1 MMMIAKKLKSL
12 RVSLLSQ
19 VVKKLK
25 AFKFYSPYW
34 ISIWGFCICIALTP
48 YKLLSSEAADYDA
61 NITELLTNADK
72 YKSSDVE
79 KYLQLLEQ
87 VKQSKQEL
95 NKKQQELLKYL
106 ESYKSA
112 YDGKFEDAILGYQE
126 ILADS
131 NDEEIKFRAKISLV
145 NIYGIVRN
153 YSEGFSYLQSLIQDI
168 PNIKNHE
175 YRQQGLIIA
184 AFNYNSF
191 QKYDKGLEYS
201 DKLLSEQLTERNSCF
216 AKQLKAEASYH
227 LNTLEVDLKFLD
239 SAALHCE
246 RINEMI
252 AASLIHVLKARY
264 FLNNNEPEK
273 AANYLLKHHSLVK
286 SSEYPSILGQYYIV
300 FAKAKL
306 ALLEIDEAEFYANK
320 VLEIVDRE
328 EYVKSKVVAYSLLH
342 EIAKEKGDFKLAL
355 EHYERYSQA
364 DKAQINEVLAQQLA
378 YNIVEHQTEEK
389 IQEIKLLNKQN
400 EVLKLEQ
407 DLSKEEASNN
417 RLMVILLIFILTSL
431 AFWTYRVKRNQI
443 KLKRQSETDLLT
455 GVSSRQHFYFMCRK
469 TLEHA
474 KKTNQE
480 VTFVLFDMD
489 GFKSVNDNYGHL
501 VGDWVLK
508 KAVSVCIPCWR
519 KNDIAGRLGGEEFAL
534 MLPTC
539 NMERAQEIAEQCRK
553 AIEAVDTSD
562 SGHKFPLSA
571 SFGITTTRFSGYEFS
586 KVIGDADKTMYQAK
600 AAGKN
605 QVCCVEISD
614 N

>member
-1 MMMIAKKLKSL
+1 MLRNINTNALYGIAIGLFLLGIVFTALIPKNVSASEKASLEALIAKADIIKSTDPSQFFKL
-12 RVSLLSQ
+12 
-19 VVKKLK
+19 
-25 AFKFYSPYW
+25 
-34 ISIWGFCICIALTP
+34 IADI
-48 YKLLSSEAADYDA
+48 KLSSAD
-61 NITELLTNADK
+61 LNA
-72 YKSSDVE
+72 E
-79 KYLQLLEQ
+79 QLDM
-87 VKQSKQEL
+87 
-95 NKKQQELLKYL
+95 LKYF
-106 ESYKSA
+106 ESYGDA
-112 YDGKFEDAILGYQE
+112 YNGEFAKAIKGFNDL
-126 ILADS
+126 LNNS
-131 NDEEIKFRAKISLV
+131 NSQIIKFRAKISLV
-145 NIYGIVRN
+145 NIYGIIRN
-153 YSEGFSYLQSLIQDI
+153 YTEGFAVLQSLVQELPEIEDSE
-168 PNIKNHE
+168 IK
-175 YRQQGLIIA
+175 QQGLIIA
-184 AFNYNSF
+184 AFNFNSY
-191 QKYDKGLEYS
+191 QKYELALEYAE
-201 DKLLSEQLTERNSCF
+201 KLLARKPEKRNLCF
-216 AKQLKAEASYH
+216 GRQLKIEAEYYLKPTSY
-227 LNTLEVDLKFLD
+227 
-239 SAALHCE
+239 SAAELNDAIAYCTAVGE
-246 RINEMI
+246 PI
-252 AASLIHVLKARY
+252 AAVALHVIKAR
-264 FLNNNEPEK
+264 LLIEANKVEE
-273 AANYLLKHHSLVK
+273 AAKYLLQYEDLVK
-286 SSEYPSILGQYYIV
+286 KTDYPRALSEYYIV
-300 FAKAKL
+300 YARAKW
-306 ALLEIDEAEFYANK
+306 LLQETDDAELYANK
-320 VLEIVDRE
+320 ALDISEGE
-328 EYVKSKVVAYSLLH
+328 EYVKPKVFAYSLLH
-342 EIAKEKGDFKLAL
+342 EIAKAKGDFKLAL
-355 EHYERYSQA
+355 DHYVNYSEA
-364 DKAQINEVLAQQLA
+364 DKAQINEILAQQLA

-519 KNDIAGRLGGEEFAL
+519 QNDIAGRLGGEEFAL

-539 NMERAQEIAEQCRK
+539 NMERAKEIAEQCRK

-586 KVIGDADKTMYQAK
+586 QVIGDADKTMYQAK

-614 N
+614 D